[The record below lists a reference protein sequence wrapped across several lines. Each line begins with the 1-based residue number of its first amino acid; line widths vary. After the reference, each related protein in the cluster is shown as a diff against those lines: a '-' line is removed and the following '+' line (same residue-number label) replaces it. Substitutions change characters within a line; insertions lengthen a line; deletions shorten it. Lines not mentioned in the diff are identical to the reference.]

1 MAIFEAAIYNVKVKA
16 ARERGESHPK
26 IDDEWTSVHFIEV
39 NAMNENMAR
48 AKLGRQY
55 PAADGFVID
64 ELDPA

>member
-16 ARERGESHPK
+16 AHERGETHPK

-39 NAMNENMAR
+39 DAMNENMAR

-55 PAADGFVID
+55 PTADRFVID
-64 ELDPA
+64 ELNPA